1 VSDLAIHLLGRPRV
15 ERGGVA
21 VPAPRG
27 HKAWGV
33 LAYLLLADRPP
44 SRDELA
50 SLLFAEADDPQA
62 ALRWNLSALRRLL
75 GDVRL
80 DGARSR

>member
-1 VSDLAIHLLGRPRV
+1 MSDLAIHLLGRPRV

-50 SLLFAEADDPQA
+50 SLLFAEADDPPGRA
-62 ALRWNLSALRRLL
+62 ALEPQRTAPP
-75 GDVRL
+75 
-80 DGARSR
+80 AR

>member
-1 VSDLAIHLLGRPRV
+1 MSDLAIHLLGRPRV
-15 ERGGVA
+15 ERGGAA

-50 SLLFAEADDPQA
+50 SLLFARPTIPRRRCAGTSARCA
-62 ALRWNLSALRRLL
+62 ACSATS
-75 GDVRL
+75 
-80 DGARSR
+80 ASTATRSR